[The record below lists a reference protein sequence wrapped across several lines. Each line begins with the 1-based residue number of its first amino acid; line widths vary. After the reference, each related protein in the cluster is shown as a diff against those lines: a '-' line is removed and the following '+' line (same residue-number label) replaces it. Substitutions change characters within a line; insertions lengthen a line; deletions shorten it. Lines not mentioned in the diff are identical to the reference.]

1 MGVMVDD
8 LVTRG
13 TREPYRMFTSRAEY
27 RLMLREDNAS
37 LRLMETGHELGLIGD
52 DTLKE
57 IKSCKTRIDH
67 EIQRIKQT
75 IIKPDDRAN
84 QYLQSSGTQP
94 IQSGTFLDQLLK
106 RAELG
111 YEVVEAL
118 AKAPQPPGHKV
129 AQQVE
134 IEIKY
139 EGYIQKQLNEIKKFK
154 NLESIKLPED
164 LDFFCIHGLS
174 NELKEKLSHT
184 RPTSLGQA
192 SRIDGMTPAA
202 ISVLM
207 IALKAA
213 TKSSST

>member
-1 MGVMVDD
+1 M
-8 LVTRG
+8 T
-13 TREPYRMFTSRAEY
+13 PSR
-27 RLMLREDNAS
+27 
-37 LRLMETGHELGLIGD
+37 
-52 DTLKE
+52 
-57 IKSCKTRIDH
+57 KSKP

-75 IIKPDDRAN
+75 IIKPDDRTN
-84 QYLQSSGTQP
+84 QYLQRSGTQP
-94 IQSGTFLDQLLK
+94 IQSGTYLDQLLK

-111 YEVVEAL
+111 YAVVEAL
-118 AKAPQPPGHKV
+118 AKAPQTLGHKV
-129 AQQVE
+129 AEQVE

-174 NELKEKLSHT
+174 NELKEKLSNT

-213 TKSSST
+213 AKSTSA

>member
-1 MGVMVDD
+1 
-8 LVTRG
+8 
-13 TREPYRMFTSRAEY
+13 MFTSRAEY

-52 DTLKE
+52 DPYKE
-57 IKSCKTRIDH
+57 IKSCKSQIDH

-84 QYLQSSGTQP
+84 QYLRRSGTQP
-94 IQSGTFLDQLLK
+94 IQSGTYLDQLLK

-111 YEVVEAL
+111 YEVVDAL
-118 AKAPQPPGHKV
+118 AKAPQTLGHKV
-129 AQQVE
+129 AEQVE

-164 LDFFCIHGLS
+164 FDFFGIHGLS
-174 NELKEKLSHT
+174 NELKEKLSNT
-184 RPTSLGQA
+184 RPASLGQA

-207 IALKAA
+207 IALK
-213 TKSSST
+213 THGNSV